1 MVLPHGSRRALPIK
15 TGQAAAHPLD
25 NPGEVQPLARAFL
38 CPNPGPLG
46 PRLKKESYLIQ
57 LKPVTLQN
65 FSALISLDVK
75 SRQSHYVASNVE
87 SIAHAIEADGEPVGF
102 VMYCL
107 DHDDG
112 AYWLYRLM
120 IDQHHQGRGYG
131 RQAMGL
137 VLAEIRR
144 RQPTGKVYLGVEPE
158 NQEAGALYQSL
169 GFVPDGRVEGGET
182 ILELSY

>member
-1 MVLPHGSRRALPIK
+1 M
-15 TGQAAAHPLD
+15 
-25 NPGEVQPLARAFL
+25 
-38 CPNPGPLG
+38 
-46 PRLKKESYLIQ
+46 IQ

-75 SRQSHYVASNVE
+75 SHQSHYVASNVE
-87 SIAHAIEADGEPVGF
+87 SIAQAYVQPDCFPFAIEADGEPVGF